1 MPQTRFALPSMND
14 LPAPLRGAFWMVVAA
29 FFLTGMAAA
38 IRHLSSGLDTFELI
52 FFRYFFGVVFMLP
65 WLIRTGKGALRTE
78 RFPLYLLRVAVTFVA
93 SLCFFKAL
101 GLISLAD
108 TTAAIFTRP
117 LFAALLAIAFLGEVV
132 NRRRWLAMAAG
143 FAGVMIMVRPGF
155 AEINI
160 GVPLAIAAAAFAAIN
175 PLVIRVLTR
184 TDSPDTVTFYAAIM
198 LTVVAALPAY
208 LVWRTPSPEELFWL
222 AVMGCCGTL
231 GQRAVARSFQAG
243 EVSLVLP
250 FDYVRL
256 IFAAIVGYALFT
268 ELPLIWTWIG
278 GTVIFAS
285 TVYLARTEIRTETP
299 GRGAGPTG
307 NSGGAGP

>member
-1 MPQTRFALPSMND
+1 MPQTRFTLPSLTD
-14 LPAPLRGAFWMVVAA
+14 LPAPLRGAFWMVLAA
-29 FFLTGMAAA
+29 LCLTGMAAT

-65 WLIRTGKGALRTE
+65 WLIRTGKGALRTA

-117 LFAALLAIAFLGEVV
+117 LFAALLAIVFLSEVV
-132 NRRRWLAMAAG
+132 TSRRWIAMAMG
-143 FAGVMIMVRPGF
+143 FAGVLVMVRPGF

-160 GVPLAIAAAAFAAIN
+160 GVPLAVAAAAFAAIN

-184 TDSPDTVTFYAAIM
+184 TDSPDTVTFFAAIM
-198 LTVVAALPAY
+198 LTVVAAVPAY

-222 AVMGCCGTL
+222 AFMGCCGTF

-256 IFAAIVGYALFT
+256 IFAAIVGYAVFT
-268 ELPLIWTWIG
+268 ELPVIWTWIG

-285 TVYLARTEIRTETP
+285 TVYLARTEARAK
-299 GRGAGPTG
+299 GAGATA
-307 NSGGAGP
+307 NSGANRP